1 MLDSPATTTLENLI
15 MSANLCT
22 PDALSVLATYWERTC
37 GPNHEAA
44 LKRCIFNNALDLNFT
59 KDWRE
64 LDKFVNDSF
73 VVLMNETTGS
83 IPEKIFDFLF
93 KQNIKSLDARYPD
106 SNNNPEAWFSNKED
120 TVFKFKRSA
129 SVSRWL
135 MNGTP
140 GQIHSILNSYMY
152 QSCED
157 DQWRLSLA
165 YQICRQLEGKL
176 LDELKEDEEELTGSC
191 FREPATD
198 YPAPIPISELMSV

>member
-1 MLDSPATTTLENLI
+1 

-22 PDALSVLATYWERTC
+22 PDALSVLATYWESTC
-37 GPNHEAA
+37 GPDHSSS

-64 LDKFVNDSF
+64 LDKFVNDAYVSF
-73 VVLMNETTGS
+73 MNESTGS
-83 IPEKIFDFLF
+83 IPEKIFNVLF
-93 KQNIKSLDARYPD
+93 KQNLKSLDARYPD
-106 SNNNPEAWFSNKED
+106 SDNSPENWFQDKD
-120 TVFKFKRSA
+120 LHVFKFRRSA

-140 GQIHSILNSYMY
+140 GQIHAILNSYMY

-157 DQWRLSLA
+157 DQWRISLA

-176 LDELKEDEEELTGSC
+176 LDELKEDHKELTGSC
-191 FREPATD
+191 WREPATEW
-198 YPAPIPISELMSV
+198 PAPIPLSELVNA